1 MTSHS
6 NKGEGVGASL
16 LRKEDDKLLRG
27 DGCYLDDVPA
37 PPGTMTMAFVRSA
50 HAHALIKN
58 VDVAAAKEIKGVFDV
73 LTGDDIA
80 ALLKPIYPDLAL
92 PGYQVVERPMVCRD
106 RVRYV
111 GDIVAVVLAESPYI
125 AEDALDI
132 INVEYEPLP
141 VVSTAQ
147 AAMMPDAHV
156 VHEAAPDN
164 IAYRNKFKSP
174 HFDQAFSS
182 ASHVFKE
189 EFRSDRVAVVSMEA
203 RGCLAVY
210 DRLSKNLTFWSSTQV
225 PHMVRT
231 ALAEAVDLPL
241 DGVRVICPDTG
252 GGFGVKINVYPE
264 EFIAA
269 VLAKKYRGAV
279 KWVQDRQDD
288 FLTSAHAR
296 DFNFDVEMAVSQTG
310 VLLAARIK
318 MLVNIGAYPSFP
330 FGSSLESGGGPR
342 TFPGPYKFS
351 NFAFETYSI
360 FTHTSPTG
368 AFRGVAA
375 PVSFFCMEG
384 MMDRIARRLEIDP
397 AEIRRRN
404 LVQAADFPYTNVN
417 GIRYDTGTFL
427 ECMERALELIDYRVL
442 RAEQPKSRLQNGKYR
457 GVGIAVITEQTGQGG
472 ARYRARGLHRIP
484 GFDGAEVK
492 IESNGK
498 AIVAVS
504 HASQGQG
511 HFTTFA
517 QLAASE
523 LGLNV
528 ADVTVIEGDTQRTP
542 FGTGTFASRSAV
554 TGGGSVM
561 RAATVVASKIKRI
574 AADQLEAEPD
584 EIVLR
589 GGFAEVEGP
598 TQAEATGNRR
608 ISILEIALIAHSM
621 SLKVLPPGETHG
633 LVSTEFYDPPVPAVA
648 NAAHVVCVAVDPESA
663 RVDVEKYVVVHDCGR
678 MINPLIVDGQTHGA
692 VAHGLGPALME
703 RIVYDE
709 DGQLLTTTLL
719 DYVIP
724 TAHDMPDLVLDH
736 FETPALDTIGGIKG
750 VAEGGTIGAIPA
762 IANAVADALSGLD
775 VNINHIPIRPDE
787 LLRLMKRRAPSR
799 ESE

>member
-1 MTSHS
+1 MSSHGG
-6 NKGEGVGASL
+6 KGEGVGAAL
-16 LRKEDDKLLRG
+16 LRKEDDRLLRG
-27 DGCYLDDVPA
+27 NGCYVDDVPA
-37 PPGTMTMAFVRSA
+37 PPGTMAMAFVRSTY
-50 HAHALIKN
+50 AHALIKAI
-58 VDVAAAKEIKGVFDV
+58 DVSAAKEIEGVFEV

-80 ALLKPIYPDLAL
+80 AILKPIHPDLAL

-111 GDIVAVVLAESPYI
+111 GDIVAVVLAESPYV
-125 AEDALDI
+125 AEDALDVI
-132 INVEYEPLP
+132 DVTYDPLP

-147 AAMMPDAHV
+147 AALMPGAQR
-156 VHEAAPDN
+156 VHDDAPDN
-164 IAYRNKFKSP
+164 IAYRSKFTSP
-174 HFDQAFSS
+174 DFDRIFSS

-189 EFRSDRVAVVSMEA
+189 EFRSERVAVVSMEA

-210 DRLSKNLTFWSSTQV
+210 DHFTKSLTFWTSTQI

-231 ALAEAVDLPL
+231 ALAEALDLPQG
-241 DGVRVICPDTG
+241 GVRVICPDTG
-252 GGFGVKINVYPE
+252 GGFGMKTNVYPE

-269 VLAKKYRGAV
+269 ALAKRHRGAV

-288 FLTSAHAR
+288 FLTSTHAR
-296 DFNFDVEMAVSQTG
+296 DFNYEVEMAVSQTG
-310 VLLAARIK
+310 GLIAARIK

-351 NFAFETYSI
+351 NFAFETYSV
-360 FTHTSPTG
+360 FTHTSPTS

-375 PVSFFCMEG
+375 PISFFCMEG
-384 MMDRIARRLEIDP
+384 MMDRIARRLDIDP
-397 AEIRRRN
+397 AEVRRRN

-427 ECMERALELIDYRVL
+427 ECMERALELVDYRAL
-442 RAEQPKSRLQNGKYR
+442 RTQQPKSRLQNGKYR
-457 GVGIAVITEQTGQGG
+457 GIGIAVITEQTGQGG
-472 ARYRARGLHRIP
+472 ARYRARGLLRIP
-484 GFDGAEVK
+484 GIDGAEVK
-492 IESNGK
+492 VEANGQAVV
-498 AIVAVS
+498 AIS
-504 HASQGQG
+504 HCSQGQG
-511 HFTTFA
+511 HYTTFA
-517 QLAASE
+517 QLAASK
-523 LGLNV
+523 LGLSV

-542 FGTGTFASRSAV
+542 FGTGTFASRAAV
-554 TGGGSVM
+554 TGGGSVI
-561 RAATVVASKIKRI
+561 RAAAIVANKIKRI

-598 TQAEATGNRR
+598 AQHEGTGNRR
-608 ISILEIALIAHSM
+608 ISIVEIALIAYSM
-621 SLKVLPPGETHG
+621 SLKALPPGETHG
-633 LVSTEFYDPPVPAVA
+633 LVSTEFYDPPVPAVS
-648 NAAHVVCVAVDPESA
+648 NAAHVACVAVDPESA

-678 MINPLIVDGQTHGA
+678 MINPLIVEGQTHGA

-724 TAHDMPDLVLDH
+724 TAHDMPELLLDH
-736 FETPALDTIGGIKG
+736 FETPAIDTVGGIKG
-750 VAEGGTIGAIPA
+750 VAEGGTIGAVPA
-762 IANAVADALSGLD
+762 IANAIADALSGLE
-775 VNINHIPIRPDE
+775 VNINHVPIRPDG
-787 LLRLMKRRAPSR
+787 LLRLMKRGR
-799 ESE
+799 